1 MVVSTS
7 VTRCDVMSRVT
18 LPRPSQGLFNP
29 TSLKSRGLNCH
40 PYMGSSNDAL
50 SSMFSDDWCYLDTI
64 QEDFIEPPPFSSTPD
79 LSPNALCHSS
89 LSNRSSRSCTLSG
102 YDSPTG
108 AHTDIDYDLDNIHE
122 QNDEFTDR
130 LHDLLL
136 VVARERECS
145 EPSFCHSMPV
155 ADDDSA
161 SDYIET
167 SSPPFG
173 YELKTGFSL
182 SSPIRTKY
190 LTLSP
195 SPTLYS
201 PSAIASPLDR
211 VSLSPQEYK
220 DSATSD
226 TEIDTLVFASP
237 SCSPPARILKRP
249 RSHSIDEDH
258 LRPNR
263 KLRRM
268 GSSFCS
274 S

>member
-1 MVVSTS
+1 
-7 VTRCDVMSRVT
+7 
-18 LPRPSQGLFNP
+18 
-29 TSLKSRGLNCH
+29 
-40 PYMGSSNDAL
+40 
-50 SSMFSDDWCYLDTI
+50 MFSDDWHYLDAI

-102 YDSPTG
+102 YDSPAG
-108 AHTDIDYDLDNIHE
+108 AHTDIDYDLDDTHE

-145 EPSFCHSMPV
+145 EPNEDHFCC
-155 ADDDSA
+155 SA
-161 SDYIET
+161 SDYIEI

-263 KLRRM
+263 KLRKM
-268 GSSFCS
+268 WSSFCS